1 MQFLFKDDPF
11 LIIIINIIIISH
23 HSHLQKNSPSKIIVI
38 GFGLNPSPPGQRVLY
53 SAKVKYNKRQHVSLI
68 KNKIMTTES

>member
-23 HSHLQKNSPSKIIVI
+23 HSHLKKLT
-38 GFGLNPSPPGQRVLY
+38 F
-53 SAKVKYNKRQHVSLI
+53 
-68 KNKIMTTES
+68 